1 MEIDKTTLNDLSIF
15 NSEEEFSIFHKLDFT
30 RTVGGREKLMQLFNK
45 PLNTIEAITG
55 IQKTIKAIHKNI
67 NVWPEIISN
76 GSIMVIQKILRNQC

>member
-55 IQKTIKAIHKNI
+55 IKKQ
-67 NVWPEIISN
+67 
-76 GSIMVIQKILRNQC
+76 